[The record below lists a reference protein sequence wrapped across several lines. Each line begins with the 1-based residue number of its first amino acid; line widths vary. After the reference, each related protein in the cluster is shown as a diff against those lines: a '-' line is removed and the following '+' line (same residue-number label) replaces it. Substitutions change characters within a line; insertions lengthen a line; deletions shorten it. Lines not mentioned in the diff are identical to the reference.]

1 MDLAESTW
9 RRYWVAAVAI
19 TNGANERVPNHA
31 SAVTAMTE
39 VTKRA
44 NGHITTDTSINSGSL
59 ILRSL
64 CEVNRGTRLTM
75 RALEGANSVDC
86 TIQTLVGV
94 SPFLD
99 AVAIKTKTRL
109 LLARKVVQTV
119 TSAFNVGI
127 SLLNATLSTG
137 LAACVG
143 LVGATGVANKASA
156 GSVHGLIKVTVA
168 STVEACTDSDETMT
182 WHFRLTLNR

>member
-1 MDLAESTW
+1 MAEST
-9 RRYWVAAVAI
+9 RRGHGITTVAV
-19 TNGANERVPNHA
+19 TNCTNERIEDHTNFF
-31 SAVTAMTE
+31 TAMTE
-39 VTKRA
+39 VTKRVDA
-44 NGHITTDTSINSGSL
+44 QITSDSSINSGSL

>member
-1 MDLAESTW
+1 MSIAEGTSNDRVCAGKVDISPDVNRRVFAPLDLAESTW
-9 RRYWVAAVAI
+9 RMYWVAAVAI

-64 CEVNRGTRLTM
+64 CEVHSGTTLAV
-75 RALEGANSVDC
+75 RATKGANGIYC
-86 TIQTLVGV
+86 TMHALVWV

-99 AVAIKTKTRL
+99 AISVGTKTRL
-109 LLARKVVQTV
+109 LLARKVIEAVP
-119 TSAFNVGI
+119 SAFDVGI
-127 SLLNATLSTG
+127 RLLNATF
-137 LAACVG
+137 A
-143 LVGATGVANKASA
+143 
-156 GSVHGLIKVTVA
+156 
-168 STVEACTDSDETMT
+168 
-182 WHFRLTLNR
+182 